1 MNHFL
6 IIHQTPDAYE
16 RNSFSD
22 VLVSRYEIKYDKD
35 DYVLRVKKASI
46 SDEGTFTCVA
56 ENRVGKLEAAA
67 SLTVRGMKS
76 YLFAVFFPSHC
87 DIEVME

>member
-1 MNHFL
+1 M
-6 IIHQTPDAYE
+6 
-16 RNSFSD
+16 
-22 VLVSRYEIKYDKD
+22 
-35 DYVLRVKKASI
+35 LRVKKASV

-76 YLFAVFFPSHC
+76 YLFGGFLCCCFFPA
-87 DIEVME
+87 M